1 MQCNLMT
8 VRCTRKLQN
17 KSTSSF
23 CLVAISCMYHII
35 YPTAFIF
42 VFMWLLDYKFFLF
55 LITGGLSLALIC
67 GSIILQDTSGLSGPS
82 RGYALC

>member
-1 MQCNLMT
+1 MKLKLKYLQCK
-8 VRCTRKLQN
+8 VRCTRKQVNQFFPVL
-17 KSTSSF
+17 
-23 CLVAISCMYHII
+23 CIHHVI

-42 VFMWLLDYKFFLF
+42 VFMWLLDYKIF